1 MLRGQRGNFCQ
12 KLPVDVCKN
21 LLLWQEQVMSDQ
33 VWYLY
38 QNGQQV
44 GPFDTQ
50 QVSQLFIN
58 NMIAEDGYIFK
69 VGWKDWR
76 PIEEGYEALGLERPE
91 GVDASA
97 SAVERRRANAP
108 RASISGRVV
117 VHNNGQLTIGQGVN
131 ISATGVFVETTDQLF
146 TVGEQLKLSVRCDGL
161 SKAFNAEALV
171 IRYNTD
177 QRYPLGYGLQFTQ
190 IDERCREDIQRLVE
204 SLNKKGDRGQLAK

>member
-1 MLRGQRGNFCQ
+1 
-12 KLPVDVCKN
+12 
-21 LLLWQEQVMSDQ
+21 MSDQ
-33 VWYLY
+33 IWYLY

-50 QVSQLFIN
+50 QVSQLFVN

-76 PIEEGYEALGLERPE
+76 PIEEGYEALGLERPD
-91 GVDASA
+91 GVDTS
-97 SAVERRRANAP
+97 STAVERRRANAP
-108 RASISGRVV
+108 RATVNGRVV

-131 ISATGVFVETTDQLF
+131 ISATGLFVETTDQLF

-171 IRYNTD
+171 VRFNTD
-177 QRYPLGYGLQFTQ
+177 KRFPLGYGMQFTQ
-190 IDERCREDIQRLVE
+190 IDDANREEIQNLVE
-204 SLNKKGDRGQLAK
+204 QLNKKGDRGQLAK